1 MGLDVAK
8 VMEYS
13 EIIINKNEFLEE
25 ENVES
30 RQVARIQVADEVME
44 VEQTDIKKL
53 GLNKRYPN

>member
-1 MGLDVAK
+1 ML
-8 VMEYS
+8 EL
-13 EIIINKNEFLEE
+13 EIRITKILSLIKGNEFLEE

-30 RQVARIQVADEVME
+30 RQVARVQVADEVIE